1 MSTIKTVIIY
11 TFYEFCVGLRTKKSP
26 CTWQREVL
34 MLCSLNSL
42 RLTTFYTEYLEIPY
56 RLTNDI
62 INTFIF
68 KITFFNCFLSNNG
81 ITRYKTLNLGVYFAL
96 TTSVWILSRFSLYLS
111 LIIDQNPPSKSQQR
125 ELDCLLS
132 SYLDAMWKQVSQR

>member
-1 MSTIKTVIIY
+1 
-11 TFYEFCVGLRTKKSP
+11 
-26 CTWQREVL
+26 

-68 KITFFNCFLSNNG
+68 KITFLNVFLSNNG
-81 ITRYKTLNLGVYFAL
+81 ITRYKTPNRDEYSAVV
-96 TTSVWILSRFSLYLS
+96 TSVWILSRFSLYLS
-111 LIIDQNPPSKSQQR
+111 LITDPNRPSKSQQYG
-125 ELDCLLS
+125 LGCLID
-132 SYLDAMWKQVSQR
+132 SYLDAM

>member
-1 MSTIKTVIIY
+1 
-11 TFYEFCVGLRTKKSP
+11 
-26 CTWQREVL
+26 

-68 KITFFNCFLSNNG
+68 KITFLNVFLPYNG
-81 ITRYKTLNLGVYFAL
+81 IIQYKTLNRDEYSAL

-111 LIIDQNPPSKSQQR
+111 PKVAHYPPSKSQQR
-125 ELDCLLS
+125 ELDSLLS
-132 SYLDAMWKQVSQR
+132 SYLDAM